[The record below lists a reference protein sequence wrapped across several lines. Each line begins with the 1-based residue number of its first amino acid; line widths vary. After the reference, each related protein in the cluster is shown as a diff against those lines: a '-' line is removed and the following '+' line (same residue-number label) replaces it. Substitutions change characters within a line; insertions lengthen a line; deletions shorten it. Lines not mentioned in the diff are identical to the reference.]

1 MKKHII
7 REIPDE
13 QADLKFYFEDDCFTE
28 KAGDYCDNVFIVS
41 SDRHGV
47 SGFNIDEYKRIR
59 EKAMNV
65 LDGFFDVENGYTD
78 YNGDALT
85 YEMILEDE
93 DINVELRNDLIKW
106 TNEKETSEPIMIA
119 EFLSIITGNDWKSIG
134 IRGYSQGD
142 YVDVVYCPKFTP
154 DNTAEILGEVFLGC
168 AKEFSVQDIDGNG
181 NIEDEC
187 FGYIVADCE
196 VNGNE
201 DYKRI
206 VCEQAGIEESETQLE
221 LIADSYT
228 KTFYTYATL

>member
-13 QADLKFYFEDDCFTE
+13 QADLEYYFEGYGLTE
-28 KAGDYCDNVFIVS
+28 KADDYCDNVFIVS

-59 EKAMNV
+59 EKAMNI

-85 YEMILEDE
+85 YEMILKDE
-93 DINVELRNDLIKW
+93 DINIELKKDLIEW
-106 TNEKETSEPIMIA
+106 TNGKETSEPVIIA

-134 IRGYSQGD
+134 IHGYSQGD
-142 YVDVVYCPKFTP
+142 YVDVIYCPKFTL
-154 DNTAEILGEVFLGC
+154 DNTAEILGNVFLGC
-168 AKEFSVQDIDGNG
+168 AKEFVVQDIDGDG
-181 NIEDEC
+181 YVDDQC
-187 FGYIVADCE
+187 FGYIVANCE
-196 VNGNE
+196 VNRNE

-221 LIADSYT
+221 LIVDSYT
-228 KTFYTYATL
+228 KTLYTYATF